1 MNMHEFDRALLGAY
15 ALGALEQAEESIV
28 EIHIATCDECFEE
41 LIGFL
46 KCANRLAGL
55 PPDARP
61 G

>member
-1 MNMHEFDRALLGAY
+1 MNTHEFDRTLLGAY
-15 ALGALEQAEESIV
+15 ALGALEPAEDGLV

-46 KCANRLAGL
+46 KCTNRLAGL
-55 PPDARP
+55 PPEARP